1 MKLEELIAPFFPPT
15 AYSSPQVCGV
25 EGAPY
30 FIITVT
36 LSSAMV
42 ATGPCS
48 MQDFLAFNT
57 DVCLPLLL
65 CGSVRDPSVSGQ
77 GHVCIHVPHCPG
89 DAKVLL

>member
-15 AYSSPQVCGV
+15 ANSSPQVCGV

-30 FIITVT
+30 FIIRVT
-36 LSSAMV
+36 PSLAMV
-42 ATGPCS
+42 ATGPCG
-48 MQDFLAFNT
+48 MQDFLAFNM
-57 DVCLPLLL
+57 DVCLPLLTFWY
-65 CGSVRDPSVSGQ
+65 CPDPSVSGQ